1 MLFVAGGGARGP
13 GCDPRRRFGSVSG
26 LVTREDAIEEVFG
39 EFYDEFDEE
48 PDPITLTGSSVS
60 VRGDVLLEVLNE
72 RFELAFPVDLADTI
86 SGYVWQHLGRLPAV
100 GDTVPLIT
108 RAKLAEIESGSDPDS
123 VEPHPPLQVDSV
135 DGTLVERVSFT
146 LPAEEPGEGRG
157 ST

>member
-1 MLFVAGGGARGP
+1 MNAFAERGIHVAIVVNE
-13 GCDPRRRFGSVSG
+13 FGSVSG

-48 PDPITLTGSSVS
+48 PDPVTFTGSAVS
-60 VRGDVLLEVLNE
+60 VRGDVLLEALNE
-72 RFELAFPVDLADTI
+72 RFDLALPVDLADTV

-108 RAKLAEIESGSDPDS
+108 RASKLPDFEGGTGPDS
-123 VEPHPPLQVDSV
+123 GEPPPSLQVDSV

-146 LPAEEPGEGRG
+146 LPADEPGEGPG
-157 ST
+157 